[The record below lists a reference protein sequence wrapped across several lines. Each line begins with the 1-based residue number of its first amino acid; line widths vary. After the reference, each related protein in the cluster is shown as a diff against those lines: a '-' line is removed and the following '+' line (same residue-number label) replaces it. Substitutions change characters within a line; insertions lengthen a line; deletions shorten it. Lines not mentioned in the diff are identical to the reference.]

1 MAPRLPRGSQ
11 LLAAWLVLALVVSS
25 RRWPYEAF
33 RAQRSHRRA
42 AEQVLADYAHLAA
55 TRLVE
60 RLELRFGAYTCA
72 ALAGL
77 AVSVDGTA
85 AGPDVDPKEVHPPGA
100 RGREALRRHRRDPTR
115 APWGKSPAPAST
127 SPDDATFAALLAPR
141 ASDHSADAPEWGA
154 ILRGERC
161 FAYRLFR
168 DGAVPASRLG
178 LHVRSGLAGDVLPS
192 DGRGGAAPAALP
204 SPGRRRPALAPL
216 ARRDRGRLRARFPRR
231 GIAGG

>member
-11 LLAAWLVLALVVSS
+11 LLAAWLVWRSSCPPGAGRTGLPRAALAPT
-25 RRWPYEAF
+25 R
-33 RAQRSHRRA
+33 RRA
-42 AEQVLADYAHLAA
+42 GARGLRPPSRHPARGA
-55 TRLVE
+55 
-60 RLELRFGAYTCA
+60 LELRFGAYTCA

-100 RGREALRRHRRDPTR
+100 AGGKRRRHRRDPTR
-115 APWGKSPAPAST
+115 RPGKSGAAST
-127 SPDDATFAALLAPR
+127 SPDDATFAALSRR
-141 ASDHSADAPEWGA
+141 ARATTADAPEWGA

-168 DGAVPASRLG
+168 DGAFPLTPGPSR
-178 LHVRSGLAGDVLPS
+178 SIGLAGDVVPS
-192 DGRGGAAPAALP
+192 DGRGGAAPAPLP

-216 ARRDRGRLRARFPRR
+216 ARRDRGRLRARFLPRR